1 MDRKTLLL
9 AATVFAYSAGSGFA
23 APPEL
28 EVPIACELGRTC
40 FIQNYVEHKTP
51 TGSRDHA
58 CGTRTYHAHN
68 GTDFRIPDMAAQRR
82 GVNVLAA
89 APGTVAR
96 LRDGVP
102 DVSVRE
108 ISPEAV
114 KDRMCGNGLAIAH
127 GDGWETQYCHMEKGS
142 LSVRPG
148 EPVAAG
154 QVLGRVGLS
163 GLTEYPHLHFTVR
176 HAGKVVDPFAQDLA
190 EDSCG
195 EGSALWSGRAQA
207 ALAYRA
213 SEILNSGFAP
223 RAVTRADVEAGVAAL
238 DEDAPV
244 LAAYVRAIGLKKD
257 DVQTMSLTGPNGETL
272 AAETVKPLDS
282 DKAEQF
288 LLIGRKR
295 PPAGWPRGT
304 YTAHYTVERG
314 DAVVLTTAF
323 SHQL

>member
-1 MDRKTLLL
+1 MNSKSVFL
-9 AATVFAYSAGSGFA
+9 AASVLTAFIRPAVA

-28 EVPIACELGRTC
+28 EVPIACEVRRTC

-58 CGTRTYHAHN
+58 CGSRTYHAHN

-89 APGTVAR
+89 AAGTVAR
-96 LRDGVP
+96 LRDGVA

-108 ISPEAV
+108 TSPEAV
-114 KDRMCGNGLAIAH
+114 KDRNCGNGLAIAH

-195 EGSALWSGRAQA
+195 EGKPLWSGRAQA

-223 RAVTRADVEAGVAAL
+223 RAVTPADVEAGAPAP
-238 DEDAPV
+238 DADPPV
-244 LAAYVRAIGLKKD
+244 LAAFVRAIGLKKD
-257 DVQTMSLTGPNGETL
+257 DVQKMSLTAPNGETL
-272 AAETVKPLDS
+272 AAQTVKPLEA

-295 PPAGWPRGT
+295 PPAGWPPGI
-304 YTAHYTVERG
+304 YTARYTVERG

-323 SHQL
+323 GHRF